1 MNRPRLTFVQRIGLE
16 LLWLLARAVAVMP
29 YWVKYYVIEN
39 LLFVLLFYCLR
50 YRRRVV
56 TENLRGSFPE
66 KSEAE
71 LRTIRRRFYRTL
83 AEVVVDTV
91 NMAHMTRGEGPRGCG
106 RGQSGGAPPGG
117 ARPRLDRHDGPLRLL
132 GVRLLLGRLRASQL
146 LISVYHPLRSPVAER
161 FYQRLRNYENAT
173 AVSMKESLRFYLRHC
188 EQGIDGKNLVMGL
201 ICDQN
206 PPLRPDSHWFR
217 FLNRDTVFF
226 DGGEKLAL
234 RCHLPV
240 YFMRMERVQRGR
252 YRMWF
257 ERIYDGEE
265 QVAPNEITERYV
277 RRLEAQIVEH
287 PELWIWSH
295 RRWKHKRADGDR

>member
-91 NMAHMTRGEGPRGCG
+91 NMAHMSEAKAREGIGIGLYLARKIIELQKGYIEVKSEVGEG
-106 RGQSGGAPPGG
+106 
-117 ARPRLDRHDGPLRLL
+117 
-132 GVRLLLGRLRASQL
+132 
-146 LISVYHPLRSPVAER
+146 AE
-161 FYQRLRNYENAT
+161 F
-173 AVSMKESLRFYLRHC
+173 
-188 EQGIDGKNLVMGL
+188 
-201 ICDQN
+201 
-206 PPLRPDSHWFR
+206 
-217 FLNRDTVFF
+217 
-226 DGGEKLAL
+226 
-234 RCHLPV
+234 
-240 YFMRMERVQRGR
+240 
-252 YRMWF
+252 
-257 ERIYDGEE
+257 RIYLL
-265 QVAPNEITERYV
+265 N
-277 RRLEAQIVEH
+277 
-287 PELWIWSH
+287 S
-295 RRWKHKRADGDR
+295 